1 MIPLMLLAALQ
12 AAPAP
17 RTAAEMVDDLARPRV
32 LAQLEDTTTSALDT
46 LRTSPTAVTATATAD
61 VGVAGVTSTAADSAH
76 TDAAAPEVDVM
87 TARIRASAAAIS
99 AWLRPLRRIDAR
111 VAGAAAAALF
121 LCIAVPHALRIR
133 IRRRGRAGKPRYA
146 HGPVGAARSL
156 AAAGVSPLEIART
169 TGMSRDAIDL
179 IVLRRTRR
187 MAVDLAA
194 PGNRFRV
201 GAAADRRR

>member
-32 LAQLEDTTTSALDT
+32 LAQLEDTMTSALDT
-46 LRTSPTAVTATATAD
+46 LSASPLVATVTMTAD
-61 VGVAGVTSTAADSAH
+61 IVYTGAISSSVDSAH
-76 TDAAAPEVDVM
+76 TDAVAPEVDVM

-99 AWLRPLRRIDAR
+99 PWLRQLRRIDAR
-111 VAGAAAAALF
+111 VAVAAAAALF
-121 LCIAVPHALRIR
+121 LCIAIPHALR
-133 IRRRGRAGKPRYA
+133 IRRRGRADKPSYA
-146 HGPVGAARSL
+146 HGPLGAARSL

-187 MAVDLAA
+187 LAVDLAA

-201 GAAADRRR
+201 GAATDKRR